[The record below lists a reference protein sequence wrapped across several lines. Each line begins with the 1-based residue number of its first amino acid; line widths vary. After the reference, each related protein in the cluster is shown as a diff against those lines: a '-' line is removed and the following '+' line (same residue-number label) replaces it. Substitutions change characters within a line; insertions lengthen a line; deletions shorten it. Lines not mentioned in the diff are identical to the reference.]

1 MSAAPLIDEAVLD
14 DMVSHIGRDALRPV
28 VELFIGES
36 RRLGETIAA
45 SVGTEAGR
53 DAVRRAAHSLKSS
66 AGQLGAASLSALAA
80 EIEQA
85 AADGAPLGERAAAL
99 QRCLDASAA
108 ALGERF
114 ELPEYDRARLK
125 PRGNGFPRA

>member
-1 MSAAPLIDEAVLD
+1 MSEAPLIDEAMLD

-36 RRLGETIAA
+36 RRLAETIAA
-45 SVGTEAGR
+45 SARVETGR
-53 DAVRRAAHSLKSS
+53 DAMRRAAHSLKSS

-85 AADGAPLGERAAAL
+85 AEDGSPLGERAAAL
-99 QRCLDASAA
+99 LRCLDASVA

-114 ELPEYDRARLK
+114 ELPEYDRTD
-125 PRGNGFPRA
+125 